1 MTETL
6 EVLKWAHDAARDN
19 EIVAMFWEELCKA
32 VDEPLSASAEKVL
45 SELCEYG
52 GNTIANLFRGHGV
65 DYAEVAYDVAC
76 ALKPWLDDKP
86 FSEGDIEA
94 CERYVLKRMEVQ
106 EDDLTKLID
115 AVRAT
120 VGSHVNSQV
129 GKNVGEAAAKAV
141 ASAAMRQAANKVA
154 EAAAKIV
161 AREVGKRIAR
171 QVIAQV
177 LRSLSLVFLA
187 WTVIDI
193 AGPAMRVTIP
203 GVTYV
208 ALLRKLYHSVHA

>member
-6 EVLKWAHDAARDN
+6 EVLKWAHDAARDD

-32 VDEPLSASAEKVL
+32 VHEPLSASAEKVL

-120 VGSHVNSQV
+120 VGKQ
-129 GKNVGEAAAKAV
+129 
-141 ASAAMRQAANKVA
+141 
-154 EAAAKIV
+154 V
-161 AREVGKRIAR
+161 AR
-171 QVIAQV
+171 QQV
-177 LRSLSLVFLA
+177 LRALSVVLLA

-208 ALLRKLYHSVHA
+208 ALLRKLYQSVHA